1 MIAARFFFGFPV
13 CSRLLGRARFAWM
26 AASCRAAFT
35 PLLALLLALGSAQ
48 AVLAQTATSG
58 GTSVFAS
65 INDPQSLASD
75 ASGNIYDTATGGADK
90 YSPLGVK
97 TQIDFNSS
105 DLGIAVDSSGNVYVG
120 QGNNIVNLSTGS
132 VVGTVPGQVLN
143 LAVDASGTI
152 YADTYYQAFKVV
164 PGQAP
169 TLVAQGT
176 GSEDGN
182 LGGLAVDA
190 SGILYIAHSEN
201 IDGFAY
207 VQELKPDGTTSNNYF
222 GHQLYAAGGFGA
234 QGVAVDKAGNIY
246 LADQSAIFEYSPA
259 SGTTRTLA
267 TQYFGE
273 TLNGV
278 ALDVNGNV
286 FFANQYTG
294 EILRIAPPSAVN
306 FGSVNVCPAGQTTP
320 APCTQTEQLTFTVTG
335 TGVFGTPVALTQGAT
350 GLDFSIPAAGD
361 TCVGAQVA
369 GTTCTVNV
377 TFAPTVAGARNG
389 AVELVDASGNVLA
402 TTNVYGTGQGPQIA
416 FNPGTQGAL
425 LSSGLFQPNGVAID
439 GSGNLF
445 IADSFNNRVVKLS
458 PGGTQTT
465 ILSNLSI
472 PTQLAVD
479 GAGDVFVA
487 DTNNNRVV
495 EVAAGTGAQTSVGS
509 GLQSPAGV
517 AVDGAGNV
525 FIADGGNNRV
535 VEVPAAGGAQVN
547 IGNGFAHP
555 VGVAVDGFGDVFVAD
570 LFNQNVVEVPAGGG
584 PQLTIGG
591 GFSIPQ
597 SVAVDGAGDVFITD
611 GSATQVT
618 EVPAGGGA
626 QFSLGSGLSEPDQV
640 FVDAAG
646 DLFIADVGNNRVVEL
661 NRSQAPTLSFAA
673 TPVGQT
679 STDSPMST
687 QIQNIGNQPLNAVPP
702 GLEVGTNFAQVFGA
716 TPFTDCTSSFSLTSG
731 QLCNLSID
739 FTPQQIGSIQSMAI
753 FADNSLNVSPVTIQ
767 SVALNGTGTAI
778 ASTLAFNAPTAG
790 SSYAYG
796 QTVTA
801 MASSNSSAAITYSV
815 ASGPA
820 MQVGAATFQ
829 LTGVGQVT
837 LQATQLASGNYA
849 AGTAMV
855 MFNAI
860 SAATTTTLTGS
871 VASGATTGTLTAMVA
886 PTNAG
891 TYPVALTGSV
901 TFYDSSTSPNTN
913 IGTATLTAGKASIT
927 TPAYTTS
934 QSFYAVYTGSMDY
947 AQSQSNTVPLSFP
960 VAPTITFTVANQSYG
975 AAPFQVSASSNSQGA
990 ITYSVVSGPAM
1001 IAGSAVTLTGAGTV
1015 KLQASQAASGGY
1027 LAGSANSTFTV
1038 AQAATAT
1045 MLSGAVNTGGT
1056 ATLTASVAP
1065 HTAGTYPTALT
1076 GMVTFYNNGTSIGTA
1091 TIAGGK
1097 ATLTTT
1103 TYTGM
1108 QSFTAVYNGDTNYTV
1123 SPASNA
1129 VPLTFTMAP
1138 TITFTT
1144 AASYAYEQSFQLA
1157 ATSNSAGTFTYSL
1170 VSGPAT
1176 VSPAGAVT
1184 VTGQGKV
1191 TVQASEAAATGY
1203 TAGSKQTSF
1212 TAVQATTSTKLTAT
1226 AVKSGYGSAASLTA
1240 TVTPQF
1246 SGTPSGIVTFYDGST
1261 RLATMTLSGGA
1272 ASYTTSQLVGAQHSY
1287 SATYSG
1293 DTNFTGSPSNTA
1305 ALTIPVTAV
1314 SLQLASTNLVY
1325 PLPPAFEIIVSPASG
1340 KPAPTGTVTVT
1351 DGSTPVGTYTLYALT
1366 QGHLIGLVLPP
1377 LNVGTHPLTAVYSGD
1392 ANYAPGTSATVTVT
1406 VTPGPVKLSLSCQS
1420 TSLKL
1425 GQTLSCTVNADEG
1438 LLPVT
1443 GTVTYTVTG
1452 WGSGSI
1458 TLNKA
1463 GQATITYPTRQ
1474 KGSFILTASYG
1485 AQGNYQAAASASVN
1499 FTVN

>member
-65 INDPQSLASD
+65 IVDPQSLARD
-75 ASGNIYDTATGGADK
+75 AGGNIYVTATGGAYK
-90 YSPLGVK
+90 YSPLGVE
-97 TQIDFNSS
+97 TQIDFNGS
-105 DLGIAVDSSGNVYVG
+105 DLGITVDSSGNVYVG
-120 QGNNIVNLSTGS
+120 QGNNIVDLSTGS
-132 VVGTVPGQVLN
+132 VVATLPGEVFY

-152 YADTYYQAFKVV
+152 YASIYQEVYKVAS
-164 PGQAP
+164 GQAP
-169 TLVAQGT
+169 TLVA
-176 GSEDGN
+176 SIAPSPDS
-182 LGGLAVDA
+182 LLGLAVDA
-190 SGILYIAHSEN
+190 SGDLYIASNDVVNDELS
-201 IDGFAY
+201 Y
-207 VQELKPDGTTSNNYF
+207 VQELKPDGTTIKYDF
-222 GHQLYAAGGFGA
+222 GNQLGASFIYEA
-234 QGVAVDKAGNIY
+234 QGIAVDPAGNIY
-246 LADQSAIFEYSPA
+246 LADADSLYEYLPA
-259 SGTTRTLA
+259 SGTTRTL
-267 TQYFGE
+267 TSQSGRLY
-273 TLNGV
+273 GV
-278 ALDVNGNV
+278 ALDGNGNV
-286 FFANQYTG
+286 FVASQQV
-294 EILRIAPPSAVN
+294 EQILRIAPPSAVN

-320 APCTQTEQLTFTVTG
+320 APCTQTEQLTFTITG

-377 TFAPTVAGARNG
+377 TFAPTVAGPRNG

-402 TTNVYGTGQGPQIA
+402 TTNVYGTGQGPQLA
-416 FNPGTQGAL
+416 FNSGNQSTVNATG
-425 LSSGLFQPNGVAID
+425 LSSPNGVAVD
-439 GSGNLF
+439 GAGNLF
-445 IADSFNNRVVKLS
+445 IVDGLENTVVKITPS
-458 PGGTQTT
+458 GTQTT
-465 ILSNLSI
+465 IISGLNAPGQIAVDGAGNLFVADQANGRVVKVSAANGAETTVGSGFQGPYGVAVDGAGDVFVTDDGSNLVTEVIAATGAQVTLGNGFSF
-472 PTQLAVD
+472 PLGVAVD

-487 DTNNNRVV
+487 DT
-495 EVAAGTGAQTSVGS
+495 
-509 GLQSPAGV
+509 
-517 AVDGAGNV
+517 
-525 FIADGGNNRV
+525 FNNRV
-535 VEVPAAGGAQVN
+535 VEVPAGGGAEIT
-547 IGNGFAHP
+547 IGYGFANAL
-555 VGVAVDGFGDVFVAD
+555 G
-570 LFNQNVVEVPAGGG
+570 
-584 PQLTIGG
+584 
-591 GFSIPQ
+591 
-597 SVAVDGAGDVFITD
+597 VAVDGAGDVFVADAAQGAI
-611 GSATQVT
+611 V
-618 EVPAGGGA
+618 EIPAGGGA
-626 QFSLGSGLSEPDQV
+626 QFSIGDGLIEPDALAI
-640 FVDAAG
+640 DSGG
-646 DLFIADVGNNRVVEL
+646 DLFIVGGGGQVVKL
-661 NRSQAPTLSFAA
+661 NRATPPTFSFAA
-673 TPVGQT
+673 TAVGST
-679 STDSPMST
+679 SADSPMST

-739 FTPQQIGSIQSMAI
+739 FTPQQIGSIQTVAI
-753 FADNSLNVSPVTIQ
+753 FADNSLNANPVTIQ

-778 ASTLAFNAPTAG
+778 ANTLAFNAPAAG

-820 MQVGAATFQ
+820 AQLGAATFQ

-837 LQATQLASGNYA
+837 LQAKQPASGNYA

-855 MFNAI
+855 TFNATQ
-860 SAATTTTLTGS
+860 AATATTLTGS

-934 QSFYAVYTGSMDY
+934 QSFYAVYTGSTDY

-960 VAPTITFTVANQSYG
+960 VAPTITFTVASQTYG
-975 AAPFQVSASSNSQGA
+975 AAPFQVSASSNSQGK
-990 ITYSVVSGPAM
+990 ITYSVVSGPAT
-1001 IAGSAVTLTGAGTV
+1001 ISGSTVTLTGAGTV
-1015 KLQASQAASGGY
+1015 KLQASQLASGNY
-1027 LAGSANSTFTV
+1027 LAGSATSTFTA
-1038 AQAATAT
+1038 AQAATRT
-1045 MLSGAVNTGGT
+1045 TLSGAINTGAST
-1056 ATLTASVAP
+1056 ATLSASVAP
-1065 HTAGTYPTALT
+1065 QTSGTYPTALT
-1076 GMVTFYNNGTSIGTA
+1076 GMVTFYNNGTAIGTA

-1097 ATLTTT
+1097 ATLTTA

-1108 QSFTAVYNGDTNYTV
+1108 QSFTAVYNGDTNYTA
-1123 SPASNA
+1123 SPTSNS
-1129 VPLTFTMAP
+1129 VPLSFNVAP

-1144 AASYAYEQSFQLA
+1144 AATYAYGQSFQLA
-1157 ATSNSAGTFTYSL
+1157 ASSNSTGAFTYSL

-1176 VSPAGAVT
+1176 VTTSGAVT
-1184 VTGQGKV
+1184 VTGEGKV

-1212 TAVQATTSTKLTAT
+1212 AAVQATTSTKLTAT

-1246 SGTPSGIVTFYDGST
+1246 SGTPSGSVTFYDGLT
-1261 RLATMTLSGGA
+1261 KLAIITLSGRT

-1325 PLPPAFEIIVSPASG
+1325 PLPPAFEIIVSPANG
-1340 KPAPTGTVTVT
+1340 KPAPTGTVTIY
-1351 DGSTPVGTYTLYALT
+1351 DGTAAVATYPLYALSN
-1366 QGHLIGLVLPP
+1366 GYLIGLVLPP
-1377 LNVGTHPLTAVYSGD
+1377 LSVGTHPLTAVYSGD

-1425 GQTLSCTVNADEG
+1425 GQTLTCTVNADEG
-1438 LLPVT
+1438 LLPVA

-1452 WGSGSI
+1452 WGSGSVI
-1458 TLNKA
+1458 LNKA
-1463 GQATITYPTRQ
+1463 GQATITYPTPQ
-1474 KGSFILTASYG
+1474 KGSFTLTATYA
-1485 AQGNYQAAASASVN
+1485 AQGNYQAASSASVN